1 MLSFKGC
8 IHISGTSPW
17 ICWISLPSCDPF
29 SRRAFGF
36 GGPKGVLGGCC
47 RQWWAAVFVLG
58 CYPEDSWEFHR
69 TTNEKTTSTLV
80 KNDWML
86 FQGLKIHVVDILLK
100 VYLYLVGFN
109 QFVFSIHSYIYLYIY
124 IQYIY
129 IFTERDLYNST
140 IIMLFSRVISR
151 SVHIWFF
158 NHWPVLL
165 RKTRDPTG
173 LNSFDEADQQLPGI
187 S

>member
-1 MLSFKGC
+1 MMLKKIHDFEWIWILRKVEPYQKESFSGSMLSFKGC

-58 CYPEDSWEFHR
+58 CYPEDSWDFHR

-109 QFVFSIHSYIYLYIY
+109 
-124 IQYIY
+124 
-129 IFTERDLYNST
+129 
-140 IIMLFSRVISR
+140 
-151 SVHIWFF
+151 
-158 NHWPVLL
+158 
-165 RKTRDPTG
+165 
-173 LNSFDEADQQLPGI
+173 
-187 S
+187 